1 MTSLRVKTALQ
12 AAVWVA
18 EKEFRQFFGGLPAAR
33 LIVTLLVPLLLLM
46 VFSFRVGGVAPQHVP
61 IAVVDLDRSSYS
73 SDLMTVLTT
82 DDRFVIT
89 RALSRAEAENM
100 IRRGESSAAILVPQ
114 DFSKNIERHQQASLE
129 LVLDDSNP
137 FFAKSVYDLIDDSVR
152 TAANNLSP
160 QPITAK
166 LSFMYGVG
174 FGFVDFIVPGIV
186 AMTAMFGT
194 TFQALSFVWERTLG
208 TLDRIRSTPVGA
220 GSIILGKIIAGSL
233 IGIAQAI
240 VVLTFSHFVFGAVV
254 RNVGVLILIV
264 FLVAFIFTGIGVT
277 VSALVD
283 EPRAAMMVNQ
293 MINWPMVLLSGVFYP
308 VEALPDALRP
318 IASLLPLTYAIEALR
333 AVVIKGLSFGASE
346 VLIDV
351 GVLLL
356 YAAATLA
363 LGSRLL
369 FRILSR

>member
-1 MTSLRVKTALQ
+1 VTSLRVKTALQ

>member
-1 MTSLRVKTALQ
+1 LRVKTALQ